1 MSETEQGETNEN
13 QNVVPE
19 DTSDA
24 DAAQRDACAPSGA
37 EDGVSAS
44 ASDASDSA
52 EDNGSVGNSD
62 DSTAAVDD
70 STAAVDDST
79 AAVDGSDGDSAVAD
93 AEFEPLTDTYE
104 ELRHTEDSAELS
116 AAARKPLPDRSDQAA
131 FSRATALLE
140 AVAGNEHTPVEDRI
154 FLASTM
160 PFPNILVKLSED
172 ENDEVRKAVA
182 SNADDKNWLVGRLTK
197 DRVIEVREA
206 ALHNPQTSWKMRLEG
221 AENPE
226 TTADTLD
233 FLSKLGVESEPKA
246 PSILS
251 AMVRR
256 AVALNPNCSQAT
268 LGRLAQDVSTDVQHA
283 AASRLG

>member
-37 EDGVSAS
+37 EDGVSVS

-52 EDNGSVGNSD
+52 EDNGSVEDSD
-62 DSTAAVDD
+62 DSTAA
-70 STAAVDDST
+70 AA
-79 AAVDGSDGDSAVAD
+79 GSDGDSAVAD

>member
-1 MSETEQGETNEN
+1 MDSGNASTN
-13 QNVVPE
+13 
-19 DTSDA
+19 DSSSD
-24 DAAQRDACAPSGA
+24 
-37 EDGVSAS
+37 S
-44 ASDASDSA
+44 ASDSKGSTDS
-52 EDNGSVGNSD
+52 GND
-62 DSTAAVDD
+62 DEA
-70 STAAVDDST
+70 
-79 AAVDGSDGDSAVAD
+79 GDAD
-93 AEFEPLTDTYE
+93 FEPLTNTYE

-116 AAARKPLPDRSDQAA
+116 AAARKPLPPKSDQAA

-268 LGRLAQDVSTDVQHA
+268 LTRLSEDASTDVQHA
-283 AASRLG
+283 AANRLR